1 MSSPFPGMDPY
12 LEHPELWPEVHN
24 RLIIAIA
31 DAVAPSLPA
40 KYRVAIQKRTYL
52 SEPADSVLVGIPD
65 VSVLSKNLTHQST
78 PSTFTSST
86 VATAPRDR
94 PLTVRMPM
102 PVKMRESYLEIT
114 EVPTGAVV
122 TVIEVLS
129 PTNKRSQEGRRLYE
143 LKRQQVL
150 ASVTHLV
157 EIDLLRGGKP
167 LPIVGEMPS
176 ADYRISICRGDRRP
190 LADLYTFTVREE
202 IPSFTLPLDSPD
214 AEPLLELQVLL
225 NGVYERARY
234 HLAVDYSREPVP
246 RLQAEDAAWAEA
258 LLRDRGLR

>member
-12 LEHPELWPEVHN
+12 LENPELWPEVHN

-52 SEPADSVLVGIPD
+52 SEPEDSVLVGIPD
-65 VSVLSKNLTHQST
+65 VSVLLKKSTHHST
-78 PSTFTSST
+78 PSTLTST
-86 VATAPRDR
+86 VAVAPRHQ

-102 PVKMRESYLEIT
+102 PVTVRESYLEIT

-129 PTNKRSQEGRRLYE
+129 PTNKRSKEGRRLYE

-176 ADYRISICRGDRRP
+176 ADYRILICRGDLRP
-190 LADLYTFTVREE
+190 LADLYTFTIREE
-202 IPSFTLPLDSPD
+202 IPSFTL
-214 AEPLLELQVLL
+214 
-225 NGVYERARY
+225 N
-234 HLAVDYSREPVP
+234 
-246 RLQAEDAAWAEA
+246 
-258 LLRDRGLR
+258 